1 MERIQQGQDAEF
13 RPAVLAARALARFA
27 SDRGL
32 PFPLPV
38 EWHKRTVTD
47 PITGKSRKRSLGDQ
61 YLFLKGA
68 LKMGDKT
75 SGEVRSTLLRWSSK
89 FPAPKEATAAYA
101 QALGIEGLA
110 DIRDSIVDAA
120 STSAKVTDIAKGVLS
135 VFAPGV
141 GVVVLDKING
151 AIQKG
156 AKITLDVVEDNKSKA
171 EAEYAKARSRH
182 EAAVVALQRKA
193 DEERRRA
200 QESQQQKEERKAQ
213 EAKADWL
220 AYGIGATVG
229 LGVVLL
235 LTFRRRTV

>member
-47 PITGKSRKRSLGDQ
+47 PITGKSRRRSLGDQ

-156 AKITLDVVEDNKSKA
+156 AKITLDVVEDNKAKA
-171 EAEYAKARSRH
+171 ESEYAKARTRH
-182 EAAVVALQRKA
+182 EAAVVALQKKA
-193 DEERRRA
+193 EEEKRRREEERRR
-200 QESQQQKEERKAQ
+200 KEEEKKKQ
-213 EAKADWL
+213 QGSGWL
-220 AYGIGATVG
+220 AYGLGAMIGLSLVM
-229 LGVVLL
+229 LGS
-235 LTFRRRTV
+235 RGRTV

>member
-1 MERIQQGQDAEF
+1 MERVQQGQDAEF

-27 SDRGL
+27 ADRSL
-32 PFPLPV
+32 SFPLPM

-47 PITGKSRKRSLGDQ
+47 PITGKASRRTLGEQ
-61 YLFLKGA
+61 YLFMKGA

-75 SGEVRSTLLRWSSK
+75 SGDVRKVLLAWPNRW
-89 FPAPKEATAAYA
+89 PAPREAMDAYH
-101 QALGIEGLA
+101 QALGIEGLL
-110 DIRDSIVDAA
+110 DLREKVTDAA
-120 STSAKVTDIAKGVLS
+120 STTKQATDLAKGILG

-141 GVVVLDKING
+141 GVVVLDKIAG
-151 AIQKG
+151 AVQKG
-156 AKITLDVVEDNKSKA
+156 ARITLDLIDDNKSKA

-220 AYGIGATVG
+220 AYGIGAAVG